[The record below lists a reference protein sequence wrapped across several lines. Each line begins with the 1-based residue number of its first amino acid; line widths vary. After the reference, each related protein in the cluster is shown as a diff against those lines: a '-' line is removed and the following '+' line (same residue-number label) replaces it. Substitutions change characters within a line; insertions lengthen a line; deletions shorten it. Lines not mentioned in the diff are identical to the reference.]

1 MSTIAMMA
9 MDPKLVKESGI
20 QPFFTG
26 INDPLSSDKV
36 RLNLF
41 KSTTGLHI
49 FP

>member
-20 QPFFTG
+20 QSL
-26 INDPLSSDKV
+26 LSLDKV

-41 KSTTGLHI
+41 KSTTSLHI